1 MDRLTTI
8 KAAVSA
14 AAAAL
19 TAFWGW
25 AGWLAAAW
33 FLAMLLDYATGS
45 AAALHAGT
53 WSSRCAR
60 EGLWHKAG
68 SVAGVLVAALL
79 DFALR
84 ALLGS
89 VPGLG
94 AHYDV
99 LLCPLVTA
107 WYLLTELG
115 SVVENALGKAAALT
129 GGQAST
135 AAVAASQQ
143 AGGYYRAMLAGKLP
157 ELAQLAYERYSGEHK
172 TRLNAIDRMLDAAD
186 SRDGVTKAQIAA
198 LLDMDDAAYDRA
210 DSKLQQQTRDAAD
223 AKAAADKKAKA
234 EQTAAEKEK
243 AAQEKAAKAARSD
256 ARRQI
261 ALILRNGGT
270 VPGDLWQQS
279 GYSAVTIA
287 AMLRGRKG

>member
-14 AAAAL
+14 AAVAL

-25 AGWLAAAW
+25 AGWLAAVW
-33 FLAMLLDYATGS
+33 FLAGS
-45 AAALHAGT
+45 AAALRAGT

-115 SVVENALGKAAALT
+115 SVVENAGALGAPLPQFLVRAIAVLRADISQH
-129 GGQAST
+129 GG
-135 AAVAASQQ
+135 
-143 AGGYYRAMLAGKLP
+143 G
-157 ELAQLAYERYSGEHK
+157 
-172 TRLNAIDRMLDAAD
+172 D
-186 SRDGVTKAQIAA
+186 
-198 LLDMDDAAYDRA
+198 DDA
-210 DSKLQQQTRDAAD
+210 
-223 AKAAADKKAKA
+223 
-234 EQTAAEKEK
+234 
-243 AAQEKAAKAARSD
+243 
-256 ARRQI
+256 
-261 ALILRNGGT
+261 
-270 VPGDLWQQS
+270 
-279 GYSAVTIA
+279 
-287 AMLRGRKG
+287 

>member
-25 AGWLAAAW
+25 TGWLAAAW
-33 FLAMLLDYATGS
+33 FLAMLL
-45 AAALHAGT
+45 
-53 WSSRCAR
+53 

-115 SVVENALGKAAALT
+115 SVVENAGALGAPLPQFLVRAIAVLRADISQH
-129 GGQAST
+129 GG
-135 AAVAASQQ
+135 
-143 AGGYYRAMLAGKLP
+143 G
-157 ELAQLAYERYSGEHK
+157 
-172 TRLNAIDRMLDAAD
+172 D
-186 SRDGVTKAQIAA
+186 
-198 LLDMDDAAYDRA
+198 DDA
-210 DSKLQQQTRDAAD
+210 
-223 AKAAADKKAKA
+223 
-234 EQTAAEKEK
+234 
-243 AAQEKAAKAARSD
+243 
-256 ARRQI
+256 
-261 ALILRNGGT
+261 
-270 VPGDLWQQS
+270 
-279 GYSAVTIA
+279 
-287 AMLRGRKG
+287 

>member
-25 AGWLAAAW
+25 TGWLAAAW

-45 AAALHAGT
+45 AAAL
-53 WSSRCAR
+53 R
-60 EGLWHKAG
+60 AG

-115 SVVENALGKAAALT
+115 SVVENAGALGAPLPQFLVRAIAVLRADISQH
-129 GGQAST
+129 GG
-135 AAVAASQQ
+135 
-143 AGGYYRAMLAGKLP
+143 G
-157 ELAQLAYERYSGEHK
+157 
-172 TRLNAIDRMLDAAD
+172 D
-186 SRDGVTKAQIAA
+186 
-198 LLDMDDAAYDRA
+198 DDA
-210 DSKLQQQTRDAAD
+210 
-223 AKAAADKKAKA
+223 
-234 EQTAAEKEK
+234 
-243 AAQEKAAKAARSD
+243 
-256 ARRQI
+256 
-261 ALILRNGGT
+261 
-270 VPGDLWQQS
+270 
-279 GYSAVTIA
+279 
-287 AMLRGRKG
+287 

>member
-79 DFALR
+79 LFISGIILSSQLAKDARDFEFQLQT
-84 ALLGS
+84 
-89 VPGLG
+89 V
-94 AHYDV
+94 HQ
-99 LLCPLVTA
+99 
-107 WYLLTELG
+107 W
-115 SVVENALGKAAALT
+115 ENKNNHNSKSSLPPAPP
-129 GGQAST
+129 
-135 AAVAASQQ
+135 
-143 AGGYYRAMLAGKLP
+143 AGGLLFG
-157 ELAQLAYERYSGEHK
+157 
-172 TRLNAIDRMLDAAD
+172 TDWAIIFLY
-186 SRDGVTKAQIAA
+186 VH
-198 LLDMDDAAYDRA
+198 
-210 DSKLQQQTRDAAD
+210 
-223 AKAAADKKAKA
+223 
-234 EQTAAEKEK
+234 TAHTA
-243 AAQEKAAKAARSD
+243 
-256 ARRQI
+256 I
-261 ALILRNGGT
+261 
-270 VPGDLWQQS
+270 
-279 GYSAVTIA
+279 
-287 AMLRGRKG
+287 